1 MDMLRAIAVEEGTLN
16 KHEKYII
23 QFHKSFLKTVEMF
36 GRVYEVGMLA
46 DYKVRT
52 VTLMQDLI
60 LGGRMFTK
68 GKINLFPDKI
78 KGIKTVKKL
87 FDRYSN
93 W

>member
-1 MDMLRAIAVEEGTLN
+1 
-16 KHEKYII
+16 
-23 QFHKSFLKTVEMF
+23 
-36 GRVYEVGMLA
+36 MLA

-52 VTLMQDLI
+52 FTLMQDLI